1 MLKTRSAY
9 FLGICSISRVAR
21 ANREGYQSAA
31 AGEPGKAKNLSGE
44 GSRTPTPY
52 LLNVKIFSLHTSARL
67 GNILC
72 NKPLCTNTVPLQIK
86 TTKGL
91 LLSYQ
96 SYLLS
101 KPLHF
106 AAPVTY
112 FHFECTAC
120 HPQGTC
126 NFRTTLFNSP
136 AAGRAKPSHSFN
148 TINPL
153 PDCGRFRDRSS
164 RTAENTL
171 TDFFSLCF

>member
-1 MLKTRSAY
+1 MLETRSAY

-153 PDCGRFRDRSS
+153 PDCGRFWDRSS
-164 RTAENTL
+164 HTAENTL